1 MDTKSIA
8 YILKPAIDVI
18 FAIVGVTVLALTFS
32 ITKEWFKVGNEL
44 DWIAALIF
52 FFGLRIG
59 NRLDL
64 LRVPAPKE

>member
-1 MDTKSIA
+1 MNTKI
-8 YILKPAIDVI
+8 ILYLIKPAIDVV
-18 FAIVGVTVLALTFS
+18 FTTVGVVFLALILS

-64 LRVPAPKE
+64 LREPKP